1 MLLLNLVLLI
11 DVTFSTLTGVYTH
24 NPWDRLSRM
33 PTRLNVVAILK
44 QQLREAKA
52 TIDRLHHAILALERL
67 GRTGRRRAGGIS
79 AVGRRRI
86 AAAQRKRWAKLRLV
100 KKK

>member
-1 MLLLNLVLLI
+1 M
-11 DVTFSTLTGVYTH
+11 
-24 NPWDRLSRM
+24 R
-33 PTRLNVVAILK
+33 PTRVTRRKAKSRPTYRTPVRRRTLFRMLKRLDVVAILK

-79 AVGRRRI
+79 AAGRRRI

-100 KKK
+100 KRK